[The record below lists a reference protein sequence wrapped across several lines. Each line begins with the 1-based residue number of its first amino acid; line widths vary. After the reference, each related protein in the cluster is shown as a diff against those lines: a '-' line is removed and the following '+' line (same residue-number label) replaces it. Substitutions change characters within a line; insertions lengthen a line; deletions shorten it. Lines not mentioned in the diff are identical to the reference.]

1 MRQKSLRVNMFDFLS
16 NLQILYQNNQI
27 DTQQKDEISM
37 LARKCL
43 SSNLYNEELSNVLR
57 NIKQSVDLEF
67 KDLVYECLE
76 FIE

>member
-27 DTQQKDEISM
+27 NTQQKDEISM